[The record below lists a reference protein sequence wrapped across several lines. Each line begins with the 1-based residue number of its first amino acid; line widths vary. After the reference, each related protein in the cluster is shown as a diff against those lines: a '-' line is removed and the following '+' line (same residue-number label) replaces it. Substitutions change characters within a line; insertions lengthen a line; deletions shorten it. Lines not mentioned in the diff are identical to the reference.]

1 MCTHGKMQ
9 TLLCPKC
16 DRLFSNLV
24 TLCAPLSFD
33 YFSYLLYENTQLL
46 FIYFFSKLYNRHC
59 NVCCY
64 RASPLLPQGQK
75 AQEKQQS
82 DSWVCKQ
89 ILFSTV
95 LRSFTIIPYLV
106 CEDNVVGVQMDFCLL
121 MDGLESVWY

>member
-1 MCTHGKMQ
+1 MHGKMQ

-33 YFSYLLYENTQLL
+33 YFT
-46 FIYFFSKLYNRHC
+46 IFFLKLYNRHC
-59 NVCCY
+59 DVCCY
-64 RASPLLPQGQK
+64 RASPPLPQGQK